1 MPTPAQIAAA
11 IAAAKRIADALKV
24 ERAAEAA
31 KARADKANADAAAA
45 AKRKAN
51 DDAAAAAK
59 RKADVDDAATAK
71 RKNDGETFQSAKR
84 KADDNAAAAA
94 KRKADSDSADAAKRK
109 ADDNAAAAAKRKADD
124 ETAAAA
130 KARENAAK
138 KAREDAADAK
148 KKRDDDL
155 AAKAKAREDE
165 AAAKRKRDEEDAAKR
180 KADADAR
187 KKAREDE
194 AAANKK
200 ARDDDL
206 AAKAKAREDATA
218 EAKRKRDEEAE
229 AKRKRDEEAE
239 AKRKRDEEAEAKR
252 KADEEAAAA
261 KKKADEEAA
270 AAKKKADEEAAAAA
284 KIKAEEAAAAA
295 AAEAE
300 VVVNPPVVTPDVV
313 TPDVVTPD
321 VVTPDVVTPDVVTPD
336 VVTPDVVTPDVVTPD
351 VTDPPVVDV
360 PNASIVPQAPAD
372 AFADD
377 GRTLAFDTFKNTLA
391 LFFGKQEIDNGGWA
405 KGLYKSVS
413 TFYKTGSSVSESLN
427 LSLQDVRNNP
437 ELTGFT
443 KRFKGVY
450 ALTDRLAAG
459 EAIEVPTI
467 AEYFK
472 SESDIGDILRNTG
485 LGELATQDFLGD
497 VLGRGKSVL
506 EVGNLINQTF
516 NSIDN
521 APKEL
526 KDTLATYFPSVDR
539 TSLAKAMLTGTAGAA
554 ELDRKIKGISV
565 LSAAGTQGVQIGMN
579 TANDIAGMGY
589 NYNQSLEGFGQVKQ
603 LGRATELGNIGNM
616 NITQEEL
623 TSSVFGQNQA
633 AKDKLARIKAA
644 EEARLQGSSGNASN
658 AFSTNYANK
667 SSSAGRF

>member
-51 DDAAAAAK
+51 DDAAEAAAK
-59 RKADVDDAATAK
+59 RKADADAAATAK
-71 RKNDGETFQSAKR
+71 RKNDDETFQSAKR
-84 KADDNAAAAA
+84 KADEAAAKRKSDADAAAAA
-94 KRKADSDSADAAKRK
+94 KRKADSDSAAAAKRK

-165 AAAKRKRDEEDAAKR
+165 AAAKRKRDEEAAAKR
-180 KADADAR
+180 KADEEAR

-194 AAANKK
+194 AAAKKK

-206 AAKAKAREDATA
+206 AAKKKEREDATA
-218 EAKRKRDEEAE
+218 AAKRKRDEEAA
-229 AKRKRDEEAE
+229 AKR
-239 AKRKRDEEAEAKR
+239 
-252 KADEEAAAA
+252 
-261 KKKADEEAA
+261 
-270 AAKKKADEEAAAAA
+270 KADEEAAAAA

-300 VVVNPPVVTPDVV
+300 VVVDPPVVTPDVV

-360 PNASIVPQAPAD
+360 PNAPIVPQAPAD